1 MTSFYVY
8 YDKDGAIKAIAP
20 APQEEFGEYDFHIV
34 NEDVA
39 LKFMSAEYSVDE
51 WFVIE
56 SGDGVFNLQQNIL
69 DSAPSDTG
77 SVMVIPEVTDGSST
91 LPAITVT
98 LYLKSNTFEVSI
110 PQKFVGVP
118 LVNIIEPE
126 LRFILHKQKDPS
138 MVLGEFKVNVQQL
151 VERGSVR
158 YQFKN
163 QISDYAVS
171 TIKAFRNY
179 QLMIRNVDWM
189 TAQVRTGHMNKLT
202 VFKQATEVPED
213 FEGVVVYH
221 LINNNTLELKVVG
234 EPQLYTPES
243 SKPSVFLTKAG
254 DPMIFV
260 DTIDYDV
267 DELIEKGGL
276 TTKIKKKAGAKFGV
290 SGFPIADQMLFIR
303 KQE

>member
-8 YDKDGAIKAIAP
+8 HDADGAIKAIAP
-20 APQEEFGEYDFHIV
+20 APQEEFGEYDYYVVDEEI
-34 NEDVA
+34 A
-39 LKFMSAEYSVDE
+39 LKFLTAEYSVDE
-51 WFVIE
+51 WFVVE
-56 SGDGVFNLQQNIL
+56 TGDGVFNLQQNVL
-69 DSAPSDTG
+69 DSVPSDAGT
-77 SVMVIPEVTDGSST
+77 VIQIPPAGDNSST
-91 LPAITVT
+91 LPVVTVA

-118 LVNIIEPE
+118 LVNIMEPE

-138 MVLGEFKVNVQQL
+138 MVLGEFKINVKQL

-163 QISDYAVS
+163 QITDYAVS

-179 QLMIRNVDWM
+179 QLVIRNADWM
-189 TAQVRTGHMNKLT
+189 TAHVRTGHMNKLT
-202 VFKQATEVPED
+202 VFKQANEVPED

-267 DELIEKGGL
+267 NELIEKGGL
-276 TTKIKKKAGAKFGV
+276 TTKVKKKAGAKFGV

>member
-1 MTSFYVY
+1 MTSFYIY
-8 YDKDGAIKAIAP
+8 HDNQGAIKAVAP
-20 APQEEFGEYDFHIV
+20 APQEEFGDYDFHIV
-34 NEDVA
+34 DEEVA
-39 LKFMSAEYSVDE
+39 LKFITAEYSVDE
-51 WFVIE
+51 WFVVE
-56 SGDGVFNLQQNIL
+56 TGDGVFNLQQNVL
-69 DSAPSDTG
+69 DSVPSDAGTVIAIPQDSTG
-77 SVMVIPEVTDGSST
+77 DSNVPT
-91 LPAITVT
+91 ITVA

-118 LVNIIEPE
+118 LVNITEQE

-138 MVLGEFKVNVQQL
+138 MVLGEFKINVKQL

-171 TIKAFRNY
+171 TIKVFRNY
-179 QLMIRNVDWM
+179 QLVIRNADWM
-189 TAQVRTGHMNKLT
+189 TAHVRTGHMNKLT
-202 VFKQATEVPED
+202 VFKQATQVPED

-267 DELIEKGGL
+267 NELIEKGGL
-276 TTKIKKKAGAKFGV
+276 TTKVKKKAGAKFGV